1 MTIETES
8 IVGLFIRDKQSN
20 EVLKVLR
27 HGEVIIGRAVGSD
40 LQINHV
46 TVSKRHARIYT
57 YLMVSY
63 IEDLGST
70 NGTFVNGKRID
81 KHVLHPGDVI
91 RCGEY
96 ELLLDIRK
104 PEYEER
110 EDEFLLK
117 SSGV

>member
-1 MTIETES
+1 MTLEMENV
-8 IVGLFIRDKQSN
+8 VGLFVRDKQSN
-20 EVLKVLR
+20 AILKVLH
-27 HGEVIIGRAVGSD
+27 HGEVIIGRAVGAD
-40 LQINHV
+40 ILINHT

-70 NGTFVNGKRID
+70 NGTYVNGKHID
-81 KHVLHPGDVI
+81 KHVLRPGDVI

-104 PEYEER
+104 PEIEEKP
-110 EDEFLLK
+110 EFLMK
-117 SSGV
+117 SGGNA